1 MKIYGKIEVMKS
13 KTIKEIKTLLETITS
28 PHDPIFTDLFSDSRK
43 GVQSL
48 LVKKQADFQYLK
60 DLQENKN
67 RMLQYEKEAWSKG
80 FQWIAGIDEVGRGP
94 LAGPVVTCA
103 VILPPHFPVLG
114 IKDSKK
120 LSHLQRVQLVSEI
133 EEHAAAI
140 GYGIRTAE
148 EIDQMNILQAT
159 KQAMLEALNQLE
171 VSPDLILVDA
181 EHLDTPLPQKSLIKG
196 DDTSYSIACASILA
210 KEKRDDLMKEYA
222 KIYPEFGFEKHAG
235 YGTKAHLQA
244 LEAYGPTP
252 IHRKSFA
259 PVKRLIK

>member
-1 MKIYGKIEVMKS
+1 MKN
-13 KTIKEIKTLLETITS
+13 KTIQEIKNLLKSVYS
-28 PHDPIFTDLFSDSRK
+28 PEDPIFTSLFSDSRK

-60 DLQENKN
+60 DLQENKK
-67 RMLQYEKEAWSKG
+67 RMLQYEKEARSRG
-80 FQWIAGIDEVGRGP
+80 FQWIAGVDEVGRGP

-103 VILPPHFPVLG
+103 VVLPQDFPVLG

-120 LSHLQRVQLVSEI
+120 LSHQQRVQLVSEI
-133 EEHAAAI
+133 EEHAVAI

-148 EIDQMNILQAT
+148 EIDCMNILQAT

-171 VSPDLILVDA
+171 VSPDFILVDA
-181 EHLDTPLPQKSLIKG
+181 EHLDTPIPQRSLIKG
-196 DDTSYSIACASILA
+196 DDNSYSIACASILA

-222 KIYPEFGFEKHAG
+222 NIYPEFGFDQHVG

-244 LEAYGPTP
+244 LEKYGPTP

-259 PVKRLIK
+259 PVKKILN

>member
-1 MKIYGKIEVMKS
+1 MKN
-13 KTIKEIKTLLETITS
+13 KTIQEIKTLLKSVYS
-28 PHDPIFTDLFSDSRK
+28 PEDPIFTGLFSDSRK

-60 DLQENKN
+60 DLQENKK
-67 RMLQYEKEAWSKG
+67 RMLQYEKEARSRG
-80 FQWIAGIDEVGRGP
+80 FQWIAGVDEVGRGP

-103 VILPPHFPVLG
+103 VVLPQDFPVLG

-120 LSHLQRVQLVSEI
+120 LSHQQRVQLVSEI
-133 EEHAAAI
+133 EEHAVAI

-148 EIDQMNILQAT
+148 EIDCMNILQAT
-159 KQAMLEALNQLE
+159 KQAMLEALSQLE
-171 VSPDLILVDA
+171 VSPDFILVDA
-181 EHLDTPLPQKSLIKG
+181 EHLDTPIPQKSLIKG
-196 DDTSYSIACASILA
+196 DDNSYSIACASILA

-222 KIYPEFGFEKHAG
+222 NIYPEFGFDQHVG

-244 LEAYGPTP
+244 LEKYGPTP

-259 PVKRLIK
+259 PVKKLLN